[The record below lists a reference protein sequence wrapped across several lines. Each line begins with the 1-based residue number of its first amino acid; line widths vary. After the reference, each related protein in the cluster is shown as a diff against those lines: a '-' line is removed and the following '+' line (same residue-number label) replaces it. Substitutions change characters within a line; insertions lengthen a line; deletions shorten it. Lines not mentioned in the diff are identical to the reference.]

1 MMKSLRRYC
10 CCVAVVLCFF
20 RCACAQ
26 RPTWVT
32 QLPPRTETYYY
43 RVAYA
48 TAVREEAA
56 KSKAF
61 ATAIYE
67 SAFALGIAVD
77 VKNLMNIAE
86 DSALTAL
93 SSYVV
98 IPVNMAC
105 SYAEELVT
113 QRGYR
118 VYVLC
123 QVAHNANVTPRYKTF
138 NCRLSREEQ

>member
-1 MMKSLRRYC
+1 
-10 CCVAVVLCFF
+10 VAS
-20 RCACAQ
+20 
-26 RPTWVT
+26 
-32 QLPPRTETYYY
+32 
-43 RVAYA
+43 A
-48 TAVREEAA
+48 TAGQEEAA
-56 KSKAF
+56 KKKAL

-93 SSYVV
+93 SSYVI
-98 IPVNMAC
+98 IPINVAC

-118 VYVLC
+118 VYILC
-123 QVAHNANVTPRYKTF
+123 QVARNAKVIPRYNTF
-138 NCRLSREEQ
+138 NCRLNREEQ